1 MSETDRATPEIDR
14 ERCTLCGDCVEKCPE
29 EAVHIH
35 AGEVIIDEELCE
47 YCGECEDICPMGAI
61 ALPYEIVMRK
71 TQGSTKEK

>member
-1 MSETDRATPEIDR
+1 MSETDRAMPEIDR

-29 EAVHIH
+29 GAVHIH

-61 ALPYEIVMRK
+61 ALPYEIIMRESK
-71 TQGSTKEK
+71 ESTE